1 MNGKGKPD
9 IRSLSL
15 SEIRDILTG
24 EGAPEYRARQ
34 IHEWL
39 WRNNAH
45 SFTAMSNLPVSLR
58 SHLEGLFTFHIAREI
73 SRQKSSDGSEKV
85 AFRLHDGKLVEA
97 VYIPTDQRST
107 VCISSQVGCALQCR
121 FCATGT
127 MGFSRNLLPGEMVDQ
142 LTGTMDRPGHSRELP
157 DNIVFMGM
165 GEPLMNYRNVSM
177 AIGRITAPDGLG
189 MSPQRITVS
198 SAGIP
203 SAIRKMADDGVRYQF
218 ALSLHAASD
227 EKRNKIMPLN
237 QRFPL
242 QEVSDALVWYHQKT
256 GQRITIEYIL
266 FDQFNDTLKD
276 AADLARFCKRFP
288 VKINLIGYN
297 PVPGLPF
304 NGSSAGQTRRFAEA
318 LEARNMIV
326 NIRLS
331 KGKDI
336 DAACGQLAGNL
347 KDKLIFQHNPGQ
359 DENKEL

>member
-1 MNGKGKPD
+1 
-9 IRSLSL
+9 
-15 SEIRDILTG
+15 
-24 EGAPEYRARQ
+24 
-34 IHEWL
+34 
-39 WRNNAH
+39 
-45 SFTAMSNLPVSLR
+45 MSNLPVSLR
-58 SHLEGLFTFHIAREI
+58 NHLEGLFSFHISREI
-73 SRQKSSDGSEKV
+73 SRQQSSDGSEKV
-85 AFRLHDGKLVEA
+85 AFRLHDGTLVEA

-107 VCISSQVGCALQCR
+107 VCISSQVGCALGCR

-142 LTGTMDRPGHSRELP
+142 LTGVMERPGHSRELP

-165 GEPLMNYRNVSM
+165 GEPLMNYRNVTS

-203 SAIRKMADDGVRYQF
+203 SVIRKMADDGVRYQF
-218 ALSLHAASD
+218 ALSLHAATD

-242 QEVSDALVWYHQKT
+242 HELSDAIAWYHQKT

-266 FDQFNDTLKD
+266 FNQFNDTLKD

-304 NGSSAGQTRRFAEA
+304 SGSSAEQIRSFAGA

-326 NIRLS
+326 NIRQS

-336 DAACGQLAGNL
+336 DAACGQLAWNLKGNL
-347 KDKLIFQHNPGQ
+347 SLQHKSVKD
-359 DENKEL
+359 ESKEL